1 MKNLLLI
8 FVLLLFSIQ
17 SFAGSCPDGSDPV
30 KSISDDGTYFVYN
43 CGGSAE
49 SSNET
54 SSTKPNG
61 LLPDALKQIK
71 VVKDWEPIADWES
84 VKEYVKLVPISE
96 WKNKEWNCV
105 DRIKNVN
112 PYPAPD
118 THRAWFSCQS
128 YVHAVSSNNP
138 QILGDIL
145 LSWASAS
152 KDPMTVVPFA
162 DPRHTSAGYDL
173 PSTIGTFA
181 QFYAFWYDEIAFT
194 PDERQRV
201 DAYMT
206 RKLLEEKFLPISR
219 DHNGPRIKCDIND
232 LSSIYSERTGTNNC
246 GNVRMKVAVGEIML
260 GFRLENQTLLDKG
273 HDDMYV
279 VHAFIN
285 EDGININH
293 ASRGGN
299 TVNYSWE
306 YTYYSSLLAE
316 IYDSVGYDYFEHT
329 LPRGAKV
336 HEHLSFNYRL
346 LKDFKLTAQW
356 AKYDVGSLW
365 LPYSQIKNLS
375 QEEYQK
381 TDNGTNVYRWEDGD
395 KEFVKAHTKFV
406 KRYMPELY
414 TFDVKNYM
422 GSKFNDS
429 PNFGVHPYMLHLGN
443 NLIEENN
450 NIERLQKQAE
460 LEDEKDDVSCK
471 VSSLRG
477 GEYIARWYVA
487 IPEENWEP
495 KYKGTD
501 RLTLAKDN
509 CNGKIHS
516 NERFWPS
523 SSDGDKL
530 KNSSIRDKLKIR
542 WLPNGHIT
550 ISGDL
555 VYWPL
560 GRNLYT
566 FLEGNLNSGKISG
579 EHEEGDKITIE
590 IISNSSETDSIFDSS
605 ESNSDGAELKTET
618 PLVTTSNSDPT
629 VSKVIEVIQG
639 DKFIVEIAEPHE
651 LAGTNINLNL
661 RNIDAPDAVRS
672 CPKQLELGIKVKD
685 IVAQKLSDASSIKL
699 KNFRKTSKA
708 VIADV
713 IIDGKDLGAELIGKR
728 YASDEFGYWKAYFC
742 SALQSLT
749 QREVIIHKQLSA

>member
-1 MKNLLLI
+1 M
-8 FVLLLFSIQ
+8 
-17 SFAGSCPDGSDPV
+17 
-30 KSISDDGTYFVYN
+30 
-43 CGGSAE
+43 
-49 SSNET
+49 
-54 SSTKPNG
+54 
-61 LLPDALKQIK
+61 
-71 VVKDWEPIADWES
+71 
-84 VKEYVKLVPISE
+84 
-96 WKNKEWNCV
+96 
-105 DRIKNVN
+105 
-112 PYPAPD
+112 
-118 THRAWFSCQS
+118 
-128 YVHAVSSNNP
+128 HAVSSNNP

-316 IYDSVGYDYFEHT
+316 IYDSVGYDYLEHT

-336 HEHLSFNYRL
+336 HEYLSFNYRL

-375 QEEYQK
+375 QEAYEK
-381 TDNGTNVYRWEDGD
+381 TDNGKNAYRWKDGD

-422 GSKFNDS
+422 GSNFNDS

-742 SALQSLT
+742 SALQAINAGNAFNQTGDYEKAIFWYERALVLDPEGSNNSQATFGLSGLYSMKGDTEKSL
-749 QREVIIHKQLSA
+749 EYLKQSANLGYMQAEEDLGSAFMVGNGVKKDTSEAKYWLKKAHEHGSKNAENICRCEF

>member
-1 MKNLLLI
+1 MVFLIESHLNLNTFMKNPLLI
-8 FVLLLFSIQ
+8 LALSLFSIQ
-17 SFAGSCPDGSDPV
+17 SFAGSCPDGSEPV
-30 KSISDDGTYFVYN
+30 KSVSDDGTYFVFN
-43 CGGSAE
+43 CSEPVSTAE
-49 SSNET
+49 DSSPR
-54 SSTKPNG
+54 SSK
-61 LLPDALKQIK
+61 LLPDKLKEIK

-84 VKEYVKLVPISE
+84 VKEYAKLVPIPE
-96 WKNKEWNCV
+96 WKNRDNRNCIE
-105 DRIKNVN
+105 RFTNVN
-112 PYPAPD
+112 PYPADD
-118 THRAWFSCQS
+118 TLHAIWFHCQA
-128 YVHAVSSNNP
+128 YLHAVSSNDP

-145 LSWASAS
+145 LSWASTS
-152 KDPMTVVPFA
+152 KDPMFVVPFEHPA
-162 DPRHTSAGYDL
+162 HMAAGYDI

-181 QFYAFWYDEIAFT
+181 QSYAFWYDEIAFT

-206 RKLLEEKFLPISR
+206 RKLLEQKFLPISR
-219 DHNGPRIKCDIND
+219 DYNGPRIKCNIND

-273 HDDMYV
+273 HDDLYV

-285 EDGININH
+285 EDGIDINL
-293 ASRGGN
+293 ASTGGN

-316 IYDSVGYDYFEHT
+316 IYDSVGYDYLEHT

-336 HEHLSFNYRL
+336 HEYLSFNYRL

-356 AKYDVGSLW
+356 AKYDVGSMW

-381 TDNGTNVYRWEDGD
+381 TPNGRLAYSWKAGD

-443 NLIEENN
+443 NFIEENN

-495 KYKGTD
+495 K
-501 RLTLAKDN
+501 
-509 CNGKIHS
+509 
-516 NERFWPS
+516 
-523 SSDGDKL
+523 
-530 KNSSIRDKLKIR
+530 
-542 WLPNGHIT
+542 
-550 ISGDL
+550 
-555 VYWPL
+555 
-560 GRNLYT
+560 
-566 FLEGNLNSGKISG
+566 
-579 EHEEGDKITIE
+579 
-590 IISNSSETDSIFDSS
+590 
-605 ESNSDGAELKTET
+605 
-618 PLVTTSNSDPT
+618 
-629 VSKVIEVIQG
+629 
-639 DKFIVEIAEPHE
+639 
-651 LAGTNINLNL
+651 
-661 RNIDAPDAVRS
+661 
-672 CPKQLELGIKVKD
+672 
-685 IVAQKLSDASSIKL
+685 
-699 KNFRKTSKA
+699 
-708 VIADV
+708 
-713 IIDGKDLGAELIGKR
+713 
-728 YASDEFGYWKAYFC
+728 
-742 SALQSLT
+742 
-749 QREVIIHKQLSA
+749 